1 MGAVA
6 VILSG
11 YITQRV
17 LQLVP
22 GLSEPSMTFDRSGVA
37 GWFAGTIDG
46 RRRTCAWWRQQTAWT
61 AILDDDEIAAYIVEE
76 LQK

>member
-1 MGAVA
+1 MGVA
-6 VILSG
+6 VVIRSG

-46 RRRTCAWWRQQTAWT
+46 KRRSCAWWRQQTAWT
-61 AILDDDEIAAYIVEE
+61 AILDDDEIAAHIVEE